1 MQVNAGWE
9 RRDRQRN
16 LAYNINS
23 SRFYNF
29 SIYAIDLIYL
39 SVGIFLRIKLLN
51 QSKNLS
57 FEEKI
62 FKKTL

>member
-9 RRDRQRN
+9 RRDQQRN